1 MHQVNQV
8 YRVILVNIRPPEVQ
22 DNLLYLYSES
32 VAEFGVVGIAVYCNV

>member
-8 YRVILVNIRPPEVQ
+8 YRVILVNIRTPEVQ

-32 VAEFGVVGIAVYCNV
+32 VAEFGGVGVTVYRNA